1 MDMKKLFLA
10 VLVIVS
16 ACTSQ
21 DMIVIEET
29 LSKNTNERSVLNTV
43 DTLQVS
49 RSSIR
54 NFNEALQ
61 VAQSSIAKIESST
74 LKRTASPRRID
85 FGNTKI
91 LKANTSNRS
100 ANNTSDTLM
109 YVFNFEENQGF
120 AIVSADKNIIPLL
133 AVTESGNYD
142 PDMQT
147 GIEGFDYYMEQLKNQ
162 LLRGPQNPTPIPG
175 DFFDRDSIA
184 YEPNYSLRNGPFL
197 SVRWGQQYPE
207 GEACPNGLCGC
218 TNTAI
223 AQIMSYYEYP
233 DSISITCIGSSP
245 FIQTLNWQ
253 QMKNHSTGH
262 SYYYCPTPTV
272 HSSIFYLLRQLGQ
285 MNNSIYGY
293 DSYLNPFTGTEK
305 GPVISTM
312 TNLGYSTGNWEDFNF
327 PQAKSQ
333 LDSLH
338 LLLMA
343 GLQSFVGH
351 MWVFDGYMPV
361 EKINYHL
368 SPIGID
374 GAYIITEVINM
385 GIAYYY
391 CHYNWGYYGICNG
404 YFLPGVFS
412 LNNAS
417 VYDQPGSNNIQENY
431 NIEVS
436 FLPIYHCE

>member
-1 MDMKKLFLA
+1 MEMKKLFLA

-120 AIVSADKNIIPLL
+120 VIVSADKNIIPLL

-218 TNTAI
+218 ANMAI

-233 DSISITCIGSSP
+233 NSINITVSQSSP
-245 FIQTLNWQ
+245 FILNLNWP
-253 QMKNHSTGH
+253 QMKSHQTGH
-262 SYYYCPTPTV
+262 LYNYCPTPIV
-272 HSSIFYLLRQLGQ
+272 HASIASFIRQLAK
-285 MNNSIYGY
+285 MNGSTFNLFKTETSVDSIM
-293 DSYLNPFTGTEK
+293 T
-305 GPVISTM
+305 TM
-312 TNLGYSTGNWEDFNF
+312 QNLGYRTGNWEDFNF
-327 PQAKSQ
+327 PQAKCQ

-338 LLLMA
+338 SLIMFGA
-343 GLQSFVGH
+343 DSQQGGH
-351 MWVFDGYMPV
+351 FWVLDGYMPV
-361 EKINYHL
+361 EKIKYHL
-368 SPIGID
+368 SPIGLD
-374 GAYIITEVINM
+374 GAYIVTEVTNM
-385 GIAYYY
+385 GIEYYY
-391 CHYNWGYYGICNG
+391 CHYNWGGYGNCNG

-412 LNNAS
+412 TGNAEI
-417 VYDQPGSNNIQENY
+417 YDQFGNSALGNY
-431 NIEVS
+431 NIATS
-436 FLPIYHCE
+436 FLSVYPEE

>member
-147 GIEGFDYYMEQLKNQ
+147 GIEGFDYYMEHQNNGRRYALVGFSQGGMLVLDLLKHMTDEQYN
-162 LLRGPQNPTPIPG
+162 RMVA
-175 DFFDRDSIA
+175 A
-184 YEPNYSLRNGPFL
+184 Y
-197 SVRWGQQYPE
+197 
-207 GEACPNGLCGC
+207 
-218 TNTAI
+218 AI
-223 AQIMSYYEYP
+223 
-233 DSISITCIGSSP
+233 
-245 FIQTLNWQ
+245 
-253 QMKNHSTGH
+253 
-262 SYYYCPTPTV
+262 
-272 HSSIFYLLRQLGQ
+272 
-285 MNNSIYGY
+285 GY
-293 DSYLNPFTGTEK
+293 R
-305 GPVISTM
+305 
-312 TNLGYSTGNWEDFNF
+312 
-327 PQAKSQ
+327 
-333 LDSLH
+333 
-338 LLLMA
+338 
-343 GLQSFVGH
+343 
-351 MWVFDGYMPV
+351 
-361 EKINYHL
+361 
-368 SPIGID
+368 
-374 GAYIITEVINM
+374 ITEEDCKNNHIRPAS
-385 GIAYYY
+385 GETET
-391 CHYNWGYYGICNG
+391 
-404 YFLPGVFS
+404 GVT
-412 LNNAS
+412 
-417 VYDQPGSNNIQENY
+417 
-431 NIEVS
+431 VS
-436 FLPIYHCE
+436 FNSALSTDGLWPLVAEGAVICINPVNWKTDSTPATFTYENEEHTVSIDKQTNMLIVKTNRPKYYRKWNNNPAFQSAKVHLDCLHHWDLLFYSDFIHDNILKRAGIE